1 MTTENAQEQ
10 IAGWATG
17 VQSRWGLLEKSA
29 EYTFEL
35 SNTRGEEP
43 GCLFVSSHPLVV
55 EGCFPGHEF
64 PRSVPVAIPHIPRSW
79 QWSSLRGPTE
89 LLAEARVPALRPHSA
104 PRNEGC

>member
-79 QWSSLRGPTE
+79 QVEQPPWPNGALGRGPGACTE
-89 LLAEARVPALRPHSA
+89 TPQCTQE
-104 PRNEGC
+104 